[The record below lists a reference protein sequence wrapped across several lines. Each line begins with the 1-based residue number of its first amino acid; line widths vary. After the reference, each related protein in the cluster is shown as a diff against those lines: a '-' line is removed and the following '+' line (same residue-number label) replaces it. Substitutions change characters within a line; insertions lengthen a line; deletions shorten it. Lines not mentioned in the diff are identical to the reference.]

1 MRFVSSVKLTLN
13 VVFCDVILPNTSML
27 LPTAKCVSLLTSFQ
41 SYLFYLGWSEELFF
55 TASIIIFDES
65 GYRL

>member
-27 LPTAKCVSLLTSFQ
+27 LPTAKFVSLLTSFQ
-41 SYLFYLGWSEELFF
+41 SHLFYLGWSEEHIKF
-55 TASIIIFDES
+55 
-65 GYRL
+65 